1 MEASRTGK
9 VEGVTRRSDCE
20 VDGTLGVLTELEL
33 DIFTADRGGERSAA
47 LKSEK
52 A

>member
-1 MEASRTGK
+1 METSRTGK
-9 VEGVTRRSDCE
+9 VEGVTCRSDRE
-20 VDGTLGVLTELEL
+20 ADGTLGVLKELEL

-47 LKSEK
+47 LKSKK